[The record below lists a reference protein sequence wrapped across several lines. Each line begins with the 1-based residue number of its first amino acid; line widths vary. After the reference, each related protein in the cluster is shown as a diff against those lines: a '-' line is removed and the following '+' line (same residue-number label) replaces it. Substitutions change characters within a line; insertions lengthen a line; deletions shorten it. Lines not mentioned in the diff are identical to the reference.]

1 MATRPDEYIT
11 LDGRV
16 TNNIPEGYHEI
27 VLMYRNKRID
37 LRSVHY
43 KCKAN
48 MSIPHKMINNNMNI
62 GPIWVLLL
70 FQLLQIPMPK
80 KSVERQEQY
89 DREIKMR
96 SSQDYQK
103 KRKNTNEKN
112 MKKHE
117 KEKECMKSLK
127 AVSVTTSYC
136 GTAGSESEESGDSEN
151 SEDELPEPDNYIS
164 NLTDSSGDDESS
176 DEVTDSPS
184 PLYFLND
191 CEGTGG
197 SVYEDH
203 VVEIAAVLQPLAG
216 NVETNI
222 PSTFQSVINTSKRR
236 KYFPVLIAHNG
247 FVYDFPLL
255 FAEVDRRYPC

>member
-1 MATRPDEYIT
+1 M
-11 LDGRV
+11 LLG
-16 TNNIPEGYHEI
+16 I
-27 VLMYRNKRID
+27 VQFTTTKVKVKKLT
-37 LRSVHY
+37 S
-43 KCKAN
+43 
-48 MSIPHKMINNNMNI
+48 KMWMT
-62 GPIWVLLL
+62 VLLFSTSIL
-70 FQLLQIPMPK
+70 PLWSVKTQQIVQKNSFKRM
-80 KSVERQEQY
+80 
-89 DREIKMR
+89 
-96 SSQDYQK
+96 SSTTKENGLSHILSYK
-103 KRKNTNEKN
+103 WKEKN

-151 SEDELPEPDNYIS
+151 SEDELSEPDNYIS

-222 PSTFQSVINTSKRR
+222 PSTFQSVINTSKR
-236 KYFPVLIAHNG
+236 VWTLG
-247 FVYDFPLL
+247 
-255 FAEVDRRYPC
+255 

>member
-1 MATRPDEYIT
+1 M
-11 LDGRV
+11 LLG
-16 TNNIPEGYHEI
+16 
-27 VLMYRNKRID
+27 K
-37 LRSVHY
+37 VHFTTM
-43 KCKAN
+43 KLKVKKLT
-48 MSIPHKMINNNMNI
+48 SKMWMT
-62 GPIWVLLL
+62 VLLFSTSIL
-70 FQLLQIPMPK
+70 PLWSVKTQQIVQKNSFKRMSSTTKENGLSHILSYKWKEK
-80 KSVERQEQY
+80 KHE
-89 DREIKMR
+89 
-96 SSQDYQK
+96 
-103 KRKNTNEKN
+103 
-112 MKKHE
+112 KHE

-151 SEDELPEPDNYIS
+151 SEDELSEPDNYIS

-222 PSTFQSVINTSKRR
+222 PSTFQSVINTSKR
-236 KYFPVLIAHNG
+236 VGTLG
-247 FVYDFPLL
+247 
-255 FAEVDRRYPC
+255 